1 MEFCTIASGS
11 SGNCTFVGNDHVSL
25 LIDAGISGKRIEEGL
40 NKAGRSGK
48 DLDGI
53 LITHEHIDHIRS
65 IGVLARK
72 YKVPVY
78 ATGGTMDYLFHCS
91 SLGRLDRELFH
102 KVEAD
107 RPFSVGG
114 MVIEPFHIM
123 HDAAE
128 PVGYRIEADGKK
140 FAVATD
146 MGCYDDYII
155 EHLKGLDSIVIESNH
170 DINMLQVGP
179 YPYPL
184 KIRILGETGHLSN
197 LHCGRLLGDIL
208 HDEMKHVVLGHLSKE
223 NNYEALA
230 FATVTSEITLG
241 DNPYRGDDFE
251 ITVASREECSG
262 LYRI

>member
-170 DINMLQVGP
+170 DINMLQVGK
-179 YPYPL
+179 YPYRL
-184 KIRILGETGHLSN
+184 KQRILGERGHLSN
-197 LHCGRLLGDIL
+197 ASSGQLLSKVLNDHLQGIF
-208 HDEMKHVVLGHLSKE
+208 LGHLSQE
-223 NNYEALA
+223 NNLPELA
-230 FATVTSEITLG
+230 FETVRVEIMFSDTG
-241 DNPYRGDDFE
+241 YRPE
-251 ITVASREECSG
+251 ELPIRVAKRSAPSPLVEF
-262 LYRI
+262 